1 MRNIS
6 ICISNT
12 NSHPN
17 NNLFQPGRIDDVRVK
32 RNSDTRACRPH
43 RRSFCFSDEKSEL
56 THSKCS

>member
-32 RNSDTRACRPH
+32 HTRACRPR

-56 THSKCS
+56 THSKRS